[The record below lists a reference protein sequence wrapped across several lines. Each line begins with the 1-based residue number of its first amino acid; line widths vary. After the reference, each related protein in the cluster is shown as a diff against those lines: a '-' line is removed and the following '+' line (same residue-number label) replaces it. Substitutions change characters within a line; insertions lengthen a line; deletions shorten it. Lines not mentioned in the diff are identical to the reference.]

1 MVQILHAACAA
12 GVAATFS
19 SLLGGVL
26 LSLDARS
33 ARSRAPDVRWGDFD
47 GEIFQDFPP
56 VIHGC
61 FGGIKWGWKMVK
73 TCHKLHLQELMLPQI
88 YTFQVYW
95 GCFLAA
101 VCGAVTTIVPLK
113 LQEVRRMSR
122 VAGDLLGH
130 CFAARLDPGNFGDI
144 WFEASK
150 CEPGKMHVQLR
161 PETPVLHVFFFGYLD
176 GLIIP

>member
-26 LSLDARS
+26 LSLDARDALGFAS
-33 ARSRAPDVRWGDFD
+33 SRCSMGRFRWGDFPRFSSD
-47 GEIFQDFPP
+47 VLGVLGGSNRGEN
-56 VIHGC
+56 G
-61 FGGIKWGWKMVK
+61 K

-122 VAGDLLGH
+122 MAGDLLGH
-130 CFAARLDPGNFGDI
+130 CFAAQLDPGIFGDI
-144 WFEASK
+144 
-150 CEPGKMHVQLR
+150 
-161 PETPVLHVFFFGYLD
+161 
-176 GLIIP
+176 